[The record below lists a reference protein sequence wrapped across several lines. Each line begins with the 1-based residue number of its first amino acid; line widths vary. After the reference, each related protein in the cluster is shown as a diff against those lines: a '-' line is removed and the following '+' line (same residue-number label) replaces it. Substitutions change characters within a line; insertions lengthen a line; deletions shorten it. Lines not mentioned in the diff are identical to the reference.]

1 MKNLDTSYLS
11 IHPEIKAAL
20 SDGRPL
26 VALESTI
33 IAHGMPYPQNVE
45 TARRVE
51 ETVRNTGAIP
61 ATIAIIDGKLKVG
74 LSSDELELLGS
85 PTQRVNKCSRRDLPV
100 IMARGQHGATTV
112 ASTMIIAE
120 MAGIHI
126 FGTGGIGGV
135 HRGASLSFDV
145 SADLQELSRT
155 NVAVVSS
162 GIKSILD
169 IGLTLEYLETC
180 GVPVIGYGTDVF
192 PAFYT
197 RDSGFP
203 VDYRLDLPHEIAAV
217 LDTKWKTGINGG
229 VLIANPIPARYELEN
244 LNINAAIDQA
254 IIESHQQGIT
264 GKAITPF
271 LLARITEITGGE
283 SLKSN
288 IQLVLN
294 NARLAGEVAV
304 EYAGRSAGC

>member
-1 MKNLDTSYLS
+1 MKTDNSAFLN
-11 IHPEIKAAL
+11 IHAEVAAAL
-20 SDGRPL
+20 SDGKPI

-45 TARRVE
+45 TAKRVE
-51 ETVRNTGAIP
+51 ETVRSTGAIP
-61 ATIAIIDGKLKVG
+61 ATIAIIDGKMKVG

-85 PTQRVNKCSRRDLPV
+85 PTQRVVKCSRRDLPI

-120 MAGIHI
+120 IAGIHI

-135 HRGASLSFDV
+135 HRGAPHSFDI
-145 SADLQELSRT
+145 SADLQEFART

-169 IGLTLEYLETC
+169 IGLTLEYLETH
-180 GVPVIGYGTDVF
+180 GVPVIGYGTDFF

-203 VDYRLDLPHEIAAV
+203 VDYRINTPKEIAKV
-217 LDTKWKTGINGG
+217 LDMKWNTGLKGG
-229 VLIANPIPARYELEN
+229 LLIANPIPSQYEIEN
-244 LNINAAIDQA
+244 QSINTAIDQA
-254 IIESHQQGIT
+254 IIESQQKGIT

-271 LLARITEITGGE
+271 LLARITELTGGE

-294 NARLAGEVAV
+294 NVRLAGEVAV
-304 EYAGRSAGC
+304 EYAAASR